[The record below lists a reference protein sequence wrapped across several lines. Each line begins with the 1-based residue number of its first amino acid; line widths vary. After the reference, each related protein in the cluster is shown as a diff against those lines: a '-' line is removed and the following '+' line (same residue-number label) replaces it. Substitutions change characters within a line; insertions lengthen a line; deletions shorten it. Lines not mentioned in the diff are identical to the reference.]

1 VPELPGGGIRVL
13 DGKRIVALY
22 GGPQSDELGALGQG
36 SPSEAAKR
44 LREQAA
50 EYEGDGRRP
59 VVPAMELIAVI
70 ANAAPGDDGAYN
82 ARLDAEKIR
91 DYLEAAREAN
101 ALLLLDIQPG
111 RSDFLSEV
119 KALRE
124 FLEEPN
130 VGVALDPE
138 WSMDSGEVPG
148 EQVGETGAET
158 INEVSDY
165 LADLVREKGL
175 PQKVLLIHRFTE
187 AMIQDES
194 DIVQRPELAIVENAD
209 GFGPQAGKLSKY
221 RRFTEERDGLYEG
234 FKLFYKEDTNL
245 MSPSEVL
252 DLSPEPDVVVYE

>member
-1 VPELPGGGIRVL
+1 MPELPGGGTRVL

-36 SPSEAAKR
+36 SPSEAAER
-44 LREQAA
+44 LREQAE

-70 ANAAPGDDGAYN
+70 ANGAPGDDGAYST
-82 ARLDAEKIR
+82 RLDAEQVR

-111 RSDFLSEV
+111 REDFLSNV
-119 KALRE
+119 KAFRE
-124 FLEEPN
+124 FLAEPD
-130 VGVALDPE
+130 VGIALDPE

-148 EQVGETGAET
+148 EQIGETDAET
-158 INEVSDY
+158 VNEVSDY
-165 LADLVREKGL
+165 LAGVVREERL

-187 AMIQDES
+187 AMIQDED
-194 DIVQRPELAIVENAD
+194 DIERRPELAIVENAD

-221 RRFTEERDGLYEG
+221 RRFTEDEDGLYEG

-245 MSPSEVL
+245 MSPEEVL